1 MVAPDQP
8 SPEAFKLAESVVI
21 LEFLADLF
29 PESGLLPADP
39 VARAKARFFITAFDA
54 TVFEGFKGFFFM
66 GAPAATLIDGIDALQ
81 KLLPAT
87 GFAAGEKWSI
97 ADIAVAPIFARIVML
112 LGNDLGRYPVG
123 EGKKTLEVLRGAKF
137 DRFNKY
143 LEDLKAQ
150 PSFKTTWDEVRFSIW
165 IHMLS
170 LPLTRFLS

>member
-8 SPEAFKLAESVVI
+8 SPGAFKLVESVVI
-21 LEFLADLF
+21 IEFLADLF

-39 VARAKARFFITAFDA
+39 VARAKARFFITAFDT
-54 TVFEGFKGFFFM
+54 TVFAGFKGFFFM
-66 GAPAATLIDGIDALQ
+66 GAPAATLVDGIDALQ

-97 ADIAVAPIFARIVML
+97 ADIVAAPFLVRIVML
-112 LGNDLGRYPVG
+112 LNNDLGKYPVG

-137 DRFNKY
+137 NRFNKY

-150 PSFKTTWDEVRFSIW
+150 PSFKATWDEVRA
-165 IHMLS
+165 LA
-170 LPLTRFLS
+170 LV